1 MSFTKEQLESV
12 EAEIAGLKAA
22 SFKVGELSIDQ
33 EKTLSALIRLRDV
46 IKAELSSKD
55 GMTFGRSK
63 IDGIDG

>member
-12 EAEIAGLKAA
+12 ETEIANLKAA

-46 IKAELSSKD
+46 IKAELSSKE

>member
-12 EAEIAGLKAA
+12 ETEIANLKAA

-33 EKTLSALIRLRDV
+33 EKTLSALIKLRD
-46 IKAELSSKD
+46 IMKAELSSKE
-55 GMTFGRSK
+55 GLTFGRSK